1 MAHLT
6 PPGPCTEGLRIGL
19 MGGSFNPAHEG
30 HRYVSLTAIK
40 RLKLDY
46 VWWLVSPGNP
56 LKDPADMAPLDCR
69 MAVARKVADHPAIC
83 VSDIERHTGSVYTI
97 DTLRTLQMRF
107 AHVEF
112 VWLMG
117 SDNLMQF
124 HRWRNWRGIANEMP
138 VVVVLRPGS
147 VLAPLKA
154 KAMGWFGAY
163 RAGKIGP
170 APRLILLD
178 GRRSP
183 QSATA
188 IRTSHNRKN
197 T

>member
-1 MAHLT
+1 MAHLI
-6 PPGPCTEGLRIGL
+6 PPGPVTDGLRIGL

-30 HRYVSLTAIK
+30 HRYVSLTAIR

-46 VWWLVSPGNP
+46 IWWLVSPGNP
-56 LKDPADMAPLDCR
+56 LKDPDDMAPLDCR
-69 MAVARKVADHPAIC
+69 MAGARSVACHPAIR

-97 DTLRTLQMRF
+97 DTLHALKRRF
-107 AHVEF
+107 PQVEF
-112 VWLMG
+112 IWLMG

-124 HRWRNWRGIANEMP
+124 HRWRNWRAIAGAMP
-138 VVVVLRPGS
+138 IAVVLRPGS

-154 KAMGWFGAY
+154 HAMGWLGTH
-163 RAGKIGP
+163 RAGHLGP
-170 APRLILLD
+170 APRLIVLD
-178 GRRSP
+178 GRRNP

-188 IRTSHNRKN
+188 IRAIRSEKN